1 VGRQGGFSQNLL
13 QSAVVR
19 VLLAGMPKGFLQ
31 NSTGLPP
38 GIWLPVFFAAF
49 VVWPLA
55 AAEVRSVVRLSS
67 NLGEFDVGLYDSRT
81 PKTVA
86 NFLGYVDRGDYSNT
100 ILHRSVPGF
109 IVQGGGFSL
118 NENFVDDVPQRA
130 PVANEPGISNLRGT
144 VAMAKLGGN
153 PNSATNQWFINLG
166 NNSANLDKQNGG
178 FTVFGRVL
186 GNGMS
191 VADAI
196 AALKIYNASGALGGA
211 FGEMPLLNPE
221 LSPQNIVRIQS
232 AGRLAAGT
240 AGREFDFSRG
250 LQGFTAG
257 FADLPAGYSN
267 ALYELE
273 SRVQSRPAAT
283 GNGSALF
290 IAGSNRSD
298 DLWMFWRTRLRG
310 LGPQTLYRV
319 TMDVQLISDVDAGQV
334 GIGGAPGE
342 SVFVKLGASTAEPKV
357 VTDSEGWLRLNLDKG
372 NQSTGGANAVVAGN
386 VAKAEGAPAGYAV
399 LDRSSRGQSLSAAT
413 DASGGMWIFFG
424 TDSGFEGR
432 TSLFYTRCAVVLEP
446 IGRLQTISFTLP
458 AQATFGAAPPA
469 LKATSTSRL
478 PVSFSSNNTAVA
490 RITGGRLEISGA
502 GSALITATQSGNT
515 QWLAAPPVS
524 RLLTVSK
531 GNQKISFA
539 ALPNRKFAAG
549 ATFPLAASAGS
560 KLPVQF
566 QSSDPG
572 VVSVEGQTA
581 TIQGRGTVTITAS
594 QGGDS
599 NWNPAGD
606 LGRTFRV
613 Q

>member
-1 VGRQGGFSQNLL
+1 MTRIFSPVGKACG
-13 QSAVVR
+13 
-19 VLLAGMPKGFLQ
+19 
-31 NSTGLPP
+31 
-38 GIWLPVFFAAF
+38 AAF
-49 VVWPLA
+49 WQRVALAALFVWPLA

-67 NLGEFDVGLYDSRT
+67 NLGEFDVGLFDSKA

-86 NFLGYVDRGDYSNT
+86 NFLGYVDRGDYSDT
-100 ILHRSVPGF
+100 IIHRSARNFV
-109 IVQGGGFSL
+109 IQGGGFRLDGSDI
-118 NENFVDDVPQRA
+118 DDIPQKA
-130 PVANEPGISNLRGT
+130 PVVNEPGISNLRGT

-166 NNSANLDKQNGG
+166 NNAGVLDRQNGG

-186 GNGMS
+186 GTGMS
-191 VADAI
+191 VVDAI
-196 AALKIYNASGALGGA
+196 AALQVYNASAALGGA

-221 LSPQNIVRIQS
+221 LSSQNIVRIQS

-240 AGREFDFSRG
+240 AVREFDFAKG
-250 LQGFTAG
+250 LQGFTSG
-257 FADLPAGYSN
+257 FADLPAVHSKP
-267 ALYELE
+267 LYELE
-273 SRVQSRPAAT
+273 SRLQNRPAAT

-310 LGPQTLYRV
+310 LSPQTLYRV
-319 TMDVQLISDVDAGQV
+319 TMDLQLISDVDAGQV

-432 TSLFYTRCAVVLEP
+432 TSLFYTRCAVILEP

-458 AQATFGAAPPA
+458 AQATFGAAPPV

-502 GSALITATQSGNT
+502 GSALITATQSGNP
-515 QWLAAPPVS
+515 QWLAALPVS

-531 GNQKISFA
+531 GNQKISFP
-539 ALPNRKFAAG
+539 ALSNRKFAAG
-549 ATFPLAASAGS
+549 ASFALAASAGS
-560 KLPVQF
+560 KLPVQI

-572 VVSVEGQTA
+572 VVSVDGQTA

-599 NWNPAGD
+599 NWNPAAD
-606 LGRTFRV
+606 VGRTFRV

>member
-1 VGRQGGFSQNLL
+1 MSKKFVRFARGIP
-13 QSAVVR
+13 SAIWFPVV
-19 VLLAGMPKGFLQ
+19 
-31 NSTGLPP
+31 
-38 GIWLPVFFAAF
+38 FAAF
-49 VVWPLA
+49 FVWPLA
-55 AAEVRSVVRLSS
+55 GAEVRSVVRVSS
-67 NLGEFDVGLYDSRT
+67 NLGEFDVGLHDSRT

-86 NFLGYVDRGDYSNT
+86 NFLAYVSRGDYSNT
-100 ILHRSVPGF
+100 IIHRSVPGF
-109 IVQGGGFSL
+109 IIQGGGFSL
-118 NENFVDDVPQRA
+118 NGTMIDDIPQRP
-130 PVANEPGISNLRGT
+130 PVVNEPGISNLRGT

-153 PNSATNQWFINLG
+153 PNSATNQWFINLA
-166 NNSANLDKQNGG
+166 NNSQNLDKQNGG

-196 AALKIYNASGALGGA
+196 SKLKRYNVQDLGSA
-211 FGEMPLLNPE
+211 FGEMPLINPE
-221 LSPQNIVRIQS
+221 LTAPNIVTIQS
-232 AGRLAAGT
+232 VSRLAAGT
-240 AGREFDFSRG
+240 AVREFDFAKG
-250 LQGFTAG
+250 LQGFTSG
-257 FADLPAGYSN
+257 FADLPAVHSKP
-267 ALYELE
+267 LYELE
-273 SRVQSRPAAT
+273 SRLQNRPAAT

-310 LGPQTLYRV
+310 LSPQTLYRV
-319 TMDVQLISDVDAGQV
+319 TMDLQLISDVDAGQV

-372 NQSTGGANAVVAGN
+372 NQSTGGANALVAGN

-446 IGRLQTISFTLP
+446 IGRLQTISFTPP
-458 AQATFGAAPPA
+458 AQATFGAAPPV

-490 RITGGRLEISGA
+490 RITGGRLEITGV
-502 GSALITATQSGNT
+502 GSASITATQSGNP

-524 RLLTVSK
+524 RLLTVLK
-531 GNQKISFA
+531 GNQKISFP

-549 ATFPLAASAGS
+549 ATFALAASADS
-560 KLPVQF
+560 KLPVQI

-572 VVSVEGQTA
+572 VVSVDGQTA

-599 NWNPAGD
+599 NWNPAAD
-606 LGRTFRV
+606 VGRTFRV